1 MAEIPRRTILRSG
14 ALVAAAV
21 AATSAGCAG
30 KPSTTST
37 TPAAAW
43 PSRQKWEA
51 LKAQLGDRLIT
62 TSLPWADATPET
74 FELLQNPFWNEE
86 QPGALQSTGWY
97 DAWTAVASPY
107 AVRAQQTSDIVAG
120 VNFARDNGVKLV
132 VKGTGHD
139 YLGRNCAPDSLLVW
153 THDMREI
160 TVHDAFVPAGAPT
173 DTAPV
178 QAMTVEA
185 GTRWLEA
192 YRAAT
197 LAGRFVSGGGCT
209 SVGACGGFTFGSGF
223 GSFSKR
229 YGTGSGGIVQ
239 AEIVTADGEVRTVN
253 EFSEPDLFFAVRGG
267 GGGTF
272 GIVSRVT
279 LLTHPIPSTVGI
291 VTGSITANSD
301 DAYREMIERFAEFYP
316 VGLDNWHW
324 GESVALG
331 PDNELGF
338 RLTFLDLP
346 EAEGRA
352 VIEQFAGQFRG
363 RPDDYAVD
371 LQFQLL
377 EFQNLWNPDYW
388 DEANPDFITRD
399 PRPEA
404 PEYQYWWSGNQGELG
419 AFWSGYQS
427 RWISTDLLRRDP
439 GQIADAFFQAS
450 RLQSFVFQIN
460 KGLSGEHPE
469 ARVRDEQ
476 TALHPGC
483 FEAAALVIMA
493 SSQQYKY
500 PGVSGREPNVKEA
513 RDTGDAIN
521 RAMGFIKDVTP
532 GAGTYSTESDFFLE
546 DWQQNQW
553 GSNYPR
559 LLSIKNRY
567 DPANFFR
574 VHHGVGSEQ
583 G

>member
-1 MAEIPRRTILRSG
+1 
-14 ALVAAAV
+14 
-21 AATSAGCAG
+21 
-30 KPSTTST
+30 
-37 TPAAAW
+37 
-43 PSRQKWEA
+43 
-51 LKAQLGDRLIT
+51 LIT
-62 TSLPWADATPET
+62 TSLPWVDAAPET
-74 FELLQNPFWNEE
+74 FELLKNPFWNEE
-86 QPGALQSTGWY
+86 QPGAQQSTGWY
-97 DAWTAVASPY
+97 DAWAAVASPY
-107 AVRAQQTSDIVAG
+107 AVRAQQTSDIVAA
-120 VNFARDNGVKLV
+120 VNFARDNGVRLV

-160 TVHDAFVPAGAPT
+160 TMHEAFVPAGAPAGT
-173 DTAPV
+173 DPV

-192 YRAAT
+192 YRATT

-229 YGTGSGGIVQ
+229 SGTGSGGIVQ

-253 EFSEPDLFFAVRGG
+253 EFSEPELFFGVRGG

-279 LLTHPIPSTVGI
+279 LLTHPIPSTMGL
-291 VTGSITANSD
+291 VTGSIKAKSD
-301 DAYREMIERFAEFYP
+301 ESYRELIARFLEFYP
-316 VGLDNWHW
+316 EALDNWHW

-331 PDNELGF
+331 PANELGF

-346 EAEGRA
+346 ESEGKA
-352 VIEQFAGQFRG
+352 VLERFVGPLRDK
-363 RPDDYAVD
+363 PEDYSVD
-371 LQFQLL
+371 PKFLFL
-377 EFQNLWNPDYW
+377 EFKNLWNPDYW
-388 DEANPDFITRD
+388 DQVDPEFITRD

-404 PEYQYWWSGNQGELG
+404 PEYQYWWTGNQGELG

-427 RWISTDLLRRDP
+427 RWIATDLLRRDP
-439 GQIADAFFQAS
+439 GRIAEAFFQAS
-450 RLQSFVFQIN
+450 RLQPFVFQLN

-469 ARVRDEQ
+469 ARARDEQ

-483 FEAAALVIMA
+483 FEAAALMIMG

-500 PGVSGREPNVKEA
+500 PGVPGREPSPEVA
-513 RDTGDAIN
+513 RETGDEIN
-521 RAMGFIKDVTP
+521 RAMDFIKEATP
-532 GAGTYSTESDFFLE
+532 GAGTYSTEADFFLD
-546 DWQQNQW
+546 DWQQSQW

-559 LLSIKNRY
+559 LLSVKNRY
-567 DPANFFR
+567 DPANLFR

-583 G
+583 E